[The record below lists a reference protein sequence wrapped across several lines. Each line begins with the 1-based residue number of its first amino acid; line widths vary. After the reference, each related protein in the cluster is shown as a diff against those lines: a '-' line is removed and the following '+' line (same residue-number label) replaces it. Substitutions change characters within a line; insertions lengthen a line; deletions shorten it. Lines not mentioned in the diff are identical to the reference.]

1 MLSRGTCILGGNRV
15 ENIVL
20 VSHGGMA
27 EGVKV
32 SLEMIVG
39 KQQNIHTV
47 SLRPDGDNIQF
58 ENELSEKMKALNG
71 STLIIAD
78 LLGGTPCN
86 VAVKNYLNTEDVEII
101 AGMTLS
107 IVIEAVVNQQV
118 SVKELVCLA
127 KENIVDVKAGMN
139 KAEKDITEASLET
152 ELSNFSEYAG
162 QANIVNTR
170 IDERLIHGQVAGI
183 WSTSLDTQRIIVAN
197 DEAALDPLQK
207 SSLRMAAPTS
217 MRLSVLPVAE
227 AAENICAGK
236 YGKQRLFLLFKNPT
250 DVLRYLDAGG
260 PIETVNVG
268 NMSYKEGAR
277 EVTKSIQVLEAEEAI
292 FEALASKGVKV
303 TAQLVPNDPAIDFMK
318 KLRS

>member
-20 VSHGGMA
+20 ISHGGMA

-39 KQQNIHTV
+39 QQQNIHTV

-58 ENELSEKMKALNG
+58 ENELNEKMKALNG

-86 VAVKNYLNTEDVEII
+86 VAVKNYLNTEGVEII

-118 SVKELVCLA
+118 SIKELVCLA

-260 PIETVNVG
+260 SIETVNVG

-292 FEALASKGVKV
+292 FETIASKGVNV

>member
-1 MLSRGTCILGGNRV
+1 
-15 ENIVL
+15 
-20 VSHGGMA
+20 MA
-27 EGVKV
+27 EGVKG

-39 KQQNIHTV
+39 QQEHIHTV

-58 ENELSEKMKALNG
+58 ENELNSKMKALNG

-86 VAVKNYLNTEDVEII
+86 VAVKNYLNVAGVEII

-107 IVIEAVVNQQV
+107 IVIEAVVNQQA
-118 SVKELVCLA
+118 SIKELVCLA

-139 KAEKDITEASLET
+139 KAEKDISEANLET
-152 ELSNFSEYAG
+152 ELSNYGEYAG
-162 QANIVNTR
+162 YANIVNTR

-197 DEAALDPLQK
+197 DEAASDPLQK

-217 MRLSVLPVAE
+217 MRLSVLPIAE

-236 YGKQRLFLLFKNPT
+236 YGKQRLFLLFKNPA
-250 DVLRYLDAGG
+250 DVLRFIEAGG
-260 PIETVNVG
+260 PIDTVNVG

-277 EVTKSIQVLEAEEAI
+277 EVTKSIQVLENEESI
-292 FEALASKGVKV
+292 FESIASKGINV

-318 KLRS
+318 KMKSKN